1 MFSESDASLIEIHQE
16 VSDLWDKTNV
26 CSNRVFVWNDEEEE
40 GEREGEREENDT
52 HLRIIS
58 LTGSTL

>member
-1 MFSESDASLIEIHQE
+1 MR
-16 VSDLWDKTNV
+16 DKTNV
-26 CSNRVFVWNDEEEE
+26 CSNRVFVWNDEEGGE
-40 GEREGEREENDT
+40 GGEGRGEENDT